1 MFVSSLI
8 CLLLDRNAGLVFCV
22 GMDVVVLDF
31 LFLSLLVFSGHYA
44 SNDTLPIL
52 IRDK

>member
-1 MFVSSLI
+1 
-8 CLLLDRNAGLVFCV
+8 
-22 GMDVVVLDF
+22 MDVVVLDF
-31 LFLSLLVFSGHYA
+31 LFLSFLVFSGHYS